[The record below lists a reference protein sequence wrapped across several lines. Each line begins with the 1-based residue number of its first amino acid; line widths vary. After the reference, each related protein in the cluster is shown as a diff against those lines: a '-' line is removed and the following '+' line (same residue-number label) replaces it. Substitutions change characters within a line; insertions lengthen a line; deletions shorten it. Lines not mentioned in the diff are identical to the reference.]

1 MPSPMF
7 TQAAAAS
14 EPAPLNDVLFRVAG
28 ELGRMAREGDRLQA
42 CIGALALR
50 SGDPALACDL
60 QSIDSLVQHLEGLAG
75 FLTALASG
83 APPRAR
89 VDIRSALDRMP
100 LDALARGLAGA
111 APARNS
117 APAGVLELL

>member
-7 TQAAAAS
+7 SQASAPQ
-14 EPAPLNDVLFRVAG
+14 PAPLNDVLLRVAG

-42 CIGALALR
+42 CMGALAQR
-50 SGDPALACDL
+50 SGDPTLAGDL
-60 QSIDSLVQHLEGLAG
+60 QSIDSLVQHLEGLSG
-75 FLTALASG
+75 FLAALAIG
-83 APPRAR
+83 APARAK

-111 APARNS
+111 PPARGR
-117 APAGVLELL
+117 APSGVLELL